1 MSKYE
6 QEIERL
12 RQEGYTEKYI
22 KVLRDCFKAYE
33 EVNRKRAKSLD
44 IDPWSLGFIC
54 SDFYNADDLFA
65 FVVPRRMYVKPNK
78 MCLFCDKR
86 HTSNEHFN
94 IIVLI
99 GEVVKGHRQD
109 MMRDR
114 ARFQEKNAVL

>member
-1 MSKYE
+1 MSRYE

-44 IDPWSLGFIC
+44 IDPWSIGFIC
-54 SDFYNADDLFA
+54 SDFYNAEDLFA
-65 FVVPRRMYVKPNK
+65 FVVPRRMYVKPNT
-78 MCLFCDKR
+78 CLFCDKR

-99 GEVVKGHRQD
+99 GEVVKGRQD
-109 MMRDR
+109 KKTSFR
-114 ARFQEKNAVL
+114 KLLPW